1 MSFCKNCGTELP
13 VNAQACPNCGTPAEQ
28 PQYQQQPVQPQYQE
42 PQYAQPVQQYQQAEP
57 VQAQVQGTA
66 PTAKMILILGIISLA
81 ISWIPFV
88 GIGGIVVGAIG
99 MGKSNA
105 YVKAGGVR
113 CGMSI
118 TGRILSRVGL
128 IVSIV
133 MTVIWILYF
142 IIFASIIGNIS
153 SSYSSYH
160 YYY

>member
-57 VQAQVQGTA
+57 VQATVAGEL
-66 PTAKMILILGIISLA
+66 PTPKSILIMGIIGLA
-81 ISWIPFV
+81 ISCMPLGSIA
-88 GIGGIVVGAIG
+88 GIIISALG
-99 MGKSNA
+99 MKKSNA
-105 YVKAGGVR
+105 YANGGGVP

-133 MTVIWILYF
+133 MTVFWAIWFTVVILAAATYH
-142 IIFASIIGNIS
+142 
-153 SSYSSYH
+153 SSYTYH